1 MATSSLG
8 HLGAAHRSAAA
19 RLGALAGATPIGM
32 FVAWAALSGWTGS
45 VGSFVLVLAE
55 IGIGAVGAGWIIG
68 RFIDGTARRW
78 FIGLLTYGVVG
89 WMVVLPINAAGSTWA
104 AFDSGRLTGPSD
116 LLLSAAGYLLSGA
129 VVSLYGFVY
138 LLPFGAG
145 WSLTMAVLR
154 RVTVA

>member
-1 MATSSLG
+1 MP
-8 HLGAAHRSAAA
+8 RS
-19 RLGALAGATPIGM
+19 
-32 FVAWAALSGWTGS
+32 GS
-45 VGSFVLVLAE
+45 APWE
-55 IGIGAVGAGWIIG
+55 PDAIIG

-78 FIGLLTYGVVG
+78 FIGFLTYGVVG
-89 WMVVLPINAAGSTWA
+89 WLVVLPINAAGSTWA
-104 AFDSGRLTGPSD
+104 AFDAGQLTGPSD
-116 LLLSAAGYLLSGA
+116 VLLSAAGYLLSGA